1 MALERTSSWARRRNN
16 NKYIGP
22 RTEEPKHALVVRV
35 RGLQINHNRIHD
47 WADGDRHQT
56 VDLRSPLYTWPA
68 LQVRYKLSHS
78 VPRAPCYKK
87 VK

>member
-22 RTEEPKHALVVRV
+22 RIEEPKHALVVRV

-68 LQVRYKLSHS
+68 LQIRYKLSHY
-78 VPRAPCYKK
+78 VREHRVTKK
-87 VK
+87 